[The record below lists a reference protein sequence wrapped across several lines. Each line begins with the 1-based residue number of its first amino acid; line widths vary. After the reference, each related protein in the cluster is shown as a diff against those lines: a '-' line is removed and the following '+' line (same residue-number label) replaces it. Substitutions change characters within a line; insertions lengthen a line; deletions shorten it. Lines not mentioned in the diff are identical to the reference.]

1 MALCETIISDGYKDG
16 ELNEDYIDL
25 DIPGIPQIDIS
36 WVRCCHY
43 LIKLIKNHEE
53 VKMLILK
60 SHWPKEMEKYL
71 IKELNYNEAAADQQ
85 TIAIFSTIL
94 DLINYG

>member
-1 MALCETIISDGYKDG
+1 
-16 ELNEDYIDL
+16 
-25 DIPGIPQIDIS
+25 
-36 WVRCCHY
+36 
-43 LIKLIKNHEE
+43 
-53 VKMLILK
+53 
-60 SHWPKEMEKYL
+60 MEKYL

>member
-1 MALCETIISDGYKDG
+1 MTHQSLWHYFQLSKTK
-16 ELNEDYIDL
+16 LVK
-25 DIPGIPQIDIS
+25 DIPGVPQIDIS

-43 LIKLIKNHEE
+43 LIKLIKNHEN
-53 VKMLILK
+53 VKMIILK

>member
-1 MALCETIISDGYKDG
+1 MKLVK
-16 ELNEDYIDL
+16 
-25 DIPGIPQIDIS
+25 DIPGVPQIDIS

-53 VKMLILK
+53 VKMIILK
-60 SHWPKEMEKYL
+60 SQWPKEMEKYL